1 MKKLFV
7 ATALASCSFIPSL
20 IFSSTTFTQGTSLKE
35 TCLIGLV
42 CAAGAEP
49 NVRFS
54 DTNGNEELP
63 SKILKLT
70 DEKSLSLIRDS
81 QNTLSGDPNSV
92 PVFTPPPVIIPPP
105 PVIIPPPPVIIPP
118 PPVKPPA

>member
-20 IFSSTTFTQGTSLKE
+20 IFSSTTFTQGKSPEE

-49 NVRFS
+49 NVKFS
-54 DTNGNEELP
+54 ETNDNEEVP
-63 SKILKLT
+63 SKILNLT
-70 DEKSLSLIRDS
+70 DEKSLSLLKSS
-81 QNTLSGDPNSV
+81 QNPLSDDPNSV
-92 PVFTPPPVIIPPP
+92 PVFTPLPEIFDPC
-105 PVIIPPPPVIIPP
+105 
-118 PPVKPPA
+118 KGGCQEW